1 MKSGA
6 KRSKVPH
13 GGITEPKSSVVPSVA
28 WAVGAVVATE
38 DALVVASTGAAS
50 FAATGVDALVDSLP
64 ETVAEQAVWILAAL
78 INASARYSLRRVLFL
93 EADRSTDT
101 GVVP

>member
-1 MKSGA
+1 MKSGS
-6 KRSKVPH
+6 KRSKVPN

-28 WAVGAVVATE
+28 WSVGAVVASG
-38 DALVVASTGAAS
+38 DASVAASTGAAS
-50 FAATGVDALVDSLP
+50 FAASGVDALVDSLP
-64 ETVAEQAVWILAAL
+64 EIVAEQAVWILAAL